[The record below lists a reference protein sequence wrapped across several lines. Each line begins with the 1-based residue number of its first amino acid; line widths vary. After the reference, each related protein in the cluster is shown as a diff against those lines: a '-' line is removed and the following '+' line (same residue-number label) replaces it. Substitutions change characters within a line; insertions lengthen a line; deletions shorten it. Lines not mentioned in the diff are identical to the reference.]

1 MTKRLLAL
9 IGLCV
14 LTSCIENGGLSPDKA
29 QLRVRNVSNVSY
41 DEVFVGAGGG
51 GDREF
56 GRLEPGEYSDY
67 AEFEFVY
74 RYGFLKVEVGQD
86 TLYLIPIDY
95 VGETQYKRGKFTYE
109 IGLFENRLES
119 GSLTLNFERD

>member
-1 MTKRLLAL
+1 MKRFLLATL
-9 IGLCV
+9 MAASLS
-14 LTSCIENGGLSPDKA
+14 SCIENGSLSPNKA
-29 QLRVRNVSNVSY
+29 QLRVQNVSNVSY

-51 GDREF
+51 GDKEF

-67 AEFEFVY
+67 AEFEFIY
-74 RYGFLKVEVGQD
+74 RYGFLKVEIGQD

-95 VGETQYKRGKFTYE
+95 VGETQYKSGKFTYE
-109 IGLFENRLES
+109 IGLFENRLEN